1 MKPDVW
7 ARLYL
12 RMASWVNLCIHCG
25 LGFENSAKMLWQNP
39 DSMQY
44 SALATQGLEDY
55 NVASCASLAFQEC
68 QIPLKFGGKGNFLGL
83 Y

>member
-12 RMASWVNLCIHCG
+12 RMASWVNLCIHYG
-25 LGFENSAKMLWQNP
+25 LGFENAAKMLWQNP

-44 SALATQGLEDY
+44 SALATQGLED
-55 NVASCASLAFQEC
+55 
-68 QIPLKFGGKGNFLGL
+68 IM
-83 Y
+83 